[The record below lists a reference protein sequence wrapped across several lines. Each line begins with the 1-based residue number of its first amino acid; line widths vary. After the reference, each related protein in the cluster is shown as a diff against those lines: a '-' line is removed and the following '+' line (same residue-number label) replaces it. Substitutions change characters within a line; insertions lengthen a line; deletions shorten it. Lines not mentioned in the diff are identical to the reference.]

1 MERARLLVVDDDASI
16 RETLELHF
24 GGLGHDVATASS
36 AEEALGLLASFD
48 PMLVVTDVRMGG
60 MEADQALAHF
70 VDRVLRRRPR
80 HPQPEHGPDGQ
91 RPAADAALLD
101 GQAR

>member
-1 MERARLLVVDDDASI
+1 
-16 RETLELHF
+16 
-24 GGLGHDVATASS
+24 
-36 AEEALGLLASFD
+36 
-48 PMLVVTDVRMGG
+48 VRMGG

-80 HPQPEHGPDGQ
+80 HPPPEQGPDGQ